1 MTTPAGPGFFLGD
14 PSQEGDT
21 TAFGG
26 TRSGIFQNAMHEHEL
41 RARHVRPATAR
52 AGSGA
57 PRESVLTID
66 VASSLAGRG
75 KLIVARATTIGGADN
90 REVLLAVRNGVL
102 EVVAAEGTTVP
113 GGTLE
118 YVSLQVDFL
127 SELPTDYGTDQRGIA
142 FLATAFDPN
151 DFSTEDTLFLARN
164 GTVTLLARGEQPS
177 PTGDP
182 YSQFAA
188 PFVKGSA
195 STFERRRTSTAVS
208 RSWTPG
214 SANNLTCTA
223 DAVPTP
229 PGGTLGTIFS
239 DVIALGSRGPVF
251 RAQVEGGS
259 ADECLW
265 SAASSGPSPVACS
278 GLLLPGGG
286 IVGEFRRRIEPA
298 PRGLPPSRGPPS

>member
-1 MTTPAGPGFFLGD
+1 
-14 PSQEGDT
+14 
-21 TAFGG
+21 
-26 TRSGIFQNAMHEHEL
+26 
-41 RARHVRPATAR
+41 
-52 AGSGA
+52 
-57 PRESVLTID
+57 
-66 VASSLAGRG
+66 
-75 KLIVARATTIGGADN
+75 
-90 REVLLAVRNGVL
+90 
-102 EVVAAEGTTVP
+102 VP

-127 SELPTDYGTDQRGIA
+127 SELPTDYGADQRGIA

-188 PFVKGSA
+188 PFVKGQ
-195 STFERRRTSTAVS
+195 RVYLRTETDVDGCLTVV
-208 RSWTPG
+208 TPG

-286 IVGEFRRRIEPA
+286 IVGEFDDALSQRLAASRRRVVSVVTDAEFGNANLVAFSKGVVARIAGEAVTTPLGGTYVFDEFTPSMYGKTVVFPA
-298 PRGLPPSRGPPS
+298 EVLGGSSHSALFLAILKR